1 MLQPRLI
8 PALLVDG
15 QLQLVKTT
23 GFGARHYLGDPLN
36 AAYVFSG
43 FEVDE
48 LLVLDIDASTEGR
61 SIPLPFVAALARFT
75 SVPLAVGGG
84 ITSLEQIHD
93 LLALGVEKVA
103 LSAVLSCEFGFL
115 QQASDRFGS
124 STISVILNVRSPG
137 EGPAL
142 AWCGRPDAAGAGPGQ
157 PLAELALACQQAGA
171 GELVIQAADRD
182 GQRQGYAVPL
192 LAELNRQLTI
202 PLVSLGGCGS
212 HGHIAEL
219 LQATPLSGVAAGSL
233 FVYAPGSQ
241 QVLLHYP
248 PSHRWLQQQLPQL
261 QECWRC
267 A

>member
-8 PALLVDG
+8 PVLLVDD

-23 GFGARHYLGDPLN
+23 GFNKRHYLGDPLN

-48 LLVLDIDASTEGR
+48 LLVLDIDASTQRR

-75 SVPLAVGGG
+75 SVPLTVGGG
-84 ITSLEQIHD
+84 ISNLEQIHD
-93 LLALGVEKVA
+93 LLALGVEKVV
-103 LSAVLSCEFGFL
+103 LGAVLRREFSFL
-115 QQASDRFGS
+115 KQAADRFGS
-124 STISVILNVRSPG
+124 STISVILNVRSHG
-137 EGPAL
+137 DGPAL
-142 AWCGRPDAAGAGPGQ
+142 AWLGRPDATGAGPGQ
-157 PLAELALACQQAGA
+157 PLAQLALACQQAGA
-171 GELVIQAADRD
+171 GEVVIQAADRD
-182 GQRQGYAVPL
+182 GQRHGYAVAL
-192 LAELNRQLTI
+192 LAEVNRKLTI
-202 PLVSLGGCGS
+202 PLVALGGCGC
-212 HGHIAEL
+212 HGHMAEL

-248 PSHRWLQQQLPQL
+248 PSHRWLQQQLPTL
-261 QECWRC
+261 QEGWQC

>member
-23 GFGARHYLGDPLN
+23 GFGTRHYLGDPLN

-75 SVPLAVGGG
+75 SVPLTVGGG
-84 ITSLEQIHD
+84 ITNLEQIHD

-103 LSAVLSCEFGFL
+103 LSAVLSREFSFL

-137 EGPAL
+137 ESPAL
-142 AWCGRPDAAGAGPGQ
+142 AWCGRPDAAGAGPGK

-182 GQRQGYAVPL
+182 GQRQGYAVSL

-202 PLVSLGGCGS
+202 PLVALGGCGS

-219 LQATPLSGVAAGSL
+219 LQASPLSGVAAGSL
-233 FVYAPGSQ
+233 FVYAPASQ
-241 QVLLHYP
+241 QVLLHYA

-261 QECWRC
+261 QESWR
-267 A
+267 